1 MKRAPFQTAFF
12 YLSLFTL
19 LIFGGAI
26 HAQDLVEPTLSIELN
41 TTVVQEHFRL
51 TNTEEAFIVR
61 HTRTLD
67 GIKPIRRDF
76 EIDRGVSPTQLY
88 HQLEKI
94 CLGIECDEEPDF
106 EICARIEY
114 PNGVVC
120 QLTLSTHSSHF
131 RSRLEEDPIC
141 YSTIRSLLLGKVKSV
156 SSFDNLVLA
165 DEQRSLMRNLKK
177 QVEQMKS
184 TKGQKTEPWGQA
196 KFDRAC
202 FVPLSAELER

>member
-88 HQLEKI
+88 H
-94 CLGIECDEEPDF
+94 
-106 EICARIEY
+106 
-114 PNGVVC
+114 
-120 QLTLSTHSSHF
+120 
-131 RSRLEEDPIC
+131 
-141 YSTIRSLLLGKVKSV
+141 
-156 SSFDNLVLA
+156 
-165 DEQRSLMRNLKK
+165 
-177 QVEQMKS
+177 
-184 TKGQKTEPWGQA
+184 
-196 KFDRAC
+196 
-202 FVPLSAELER
+202 